1 MKEVKHK
8 IDVLRMFY
16 AADRYAPSPLER
28 ERLHKIVVEG
38 REQQFFPLIGINS
51 QSTWSRL
58 INDQEKFSEARLKRI
73 AQFFH
78 LDEIAE
84 EGWEGWHLLTERM
97 AHREFAAHL
106 VAMGYG
112 TLASVQT
119 KLTMPAK
126 SPNRTDFLRSL
137 LSMPAGDLTIDVIV
151 SAAERGA
158 AERYELEELKLLH
171 RLQPWTP
178 YSYEVSGDPTLSGD
192 LYILEVSSAIGG
204 GNASCT
210 MVAPSKLHTR
220 PFFTN
225 PTIAPPPRPGKEP
238 ISFRMSD
245 KDARCTTIAFVTPKP
260 LHDLP
265 EPRLDN
271 FFAKIS
277 IENVYLLSAQL
288 AEMGPSVFRGICTLG
303 LRT

>member
-1 MKEVKHK
+1 VDSVYHK
-8 IDVLRMFY
+8 IKLLRMFY
-16 AADRYAPSPLER
+16 AADRYAPSPLDR

-38 REQQFFPLIGINS
+38 REQQFFPLIGIKN

-58 INDQEKFSEARLKRI
+58 INGQDRFSEARLKQIARI
-73 AQFFH
+73 FH

-97 AHREFAAHL
+97 AHQEFAAYL

-119 KLTMPAK
+119 KLTMPTK
-126 SPNRTDFLRSL
+126 HPNKTDFLGSL
-137 LSMPAGDLTIDVIV
+137 LSMAAGDLTIDIIAG
-151 SAAERGA
+151 AAERGA

-171 RLQPWTP
+171 RLRAWTP
-178 YSYEVSGDPTLSGD
+178 YSYKVSGDTAPNGN
-192 LYILEVSSAIGG
+192 LYILEISSAIGG
-204 GNASCT
+204 DYASCT
-210 MVAPSKLHTR
+210 MVTPSKLHTQA
-220 PFFTN
+220 FFTN
-225 PTIAPPPRPGKEP
+225 PTIAPPSRPGKEP
-238 ISFRMSD
+238 IWFRMSD
-245 KDARCTTIAFVTPKP
+245 KDARCTTVAFVTPKP
-260 LHDLP
+260 LRDLP

-277 IENVYLLSAQL
+277 IEKIYMLSAQL